1 MFKTMFGQTCL
12 FSPCARRSRTT
23 FPSYRRSARCPSASR
38 TSRDHNIEKLEPYY
52 SKYRN
57 SFSHVIGFRPTGW
70 TYSAPSGTDQI
81 PSIPNLIAR
90 SQSRNFTAASL
101 NLMRNSNSQYQL
113 YGVPYS
119 EHSSFFELTAF
130 ALSIDVG
137 KIIATVNVGTA
148 KSRGMMSKWF
158 EKWDVER
165 KKRVKE
171 KKETILPYRSL
182 DYW

>member
-1 MFKTMFGQTCL
+1 MI
-12 FSPCARRSRTT
+12 
-23 FPSYRRSARCPSASR
+23 
-38 TSRDHNIEKLEPYY
+38 NIEKLEPYY

-57 SFSHVIGFRPTGW
+57 SFTGVIGFRPTGW
-70 TYSAPSGTDQI
+70 TYSAPSGTDLV
-81 PSIPNLIAR
+81 PSIPQLVAR
-90 SQSRNFTAASL
+90 SQARNFTAASL
-101 NLMRNSNSQYQL
+101 TLTRNSNSTYRL

-148 KSRGMMSKWF
+148 KSRGMMGKWF
-158 EKWDVER
+158 EKWDAER
-165 KKRVKE
+165 RKRVKE
-171 KKETILPYRSL
+171 GKEKILPYRSL